1 MKQRYFA
8 VGEQLLLTLWVG
20 GMWFSG
26 YVAAPV
32 LFEMLDRSTAGLVAG
47 QLFMV
52 MSYIGIFSALFLL
65 LGQKVR
71 PADGPSRGYRSWIL
85 LIMLVII
92 IIGQFVITPMM
103 QEIKQA
109 GYQAGSVEAASF
121 AKLHGFSSILF
132 LINSIL
138 GLILVVVG
146 LRPSAD
152 QNQGN

>member
-1 MKQRYFA
+1 MKQKYFA
-8 VGEQLLLTLWVG
+8 FGEQLLLTLWVG

-26 YVAAPV
+26 YVAAPI
-32 LFEMLDRSTAGLVAG
+32 LFQMLDRQTAGMVAG

-52 MSYIGIFSALFLL
+52 TSYIGIFAALFLL

-85 LIMLVII
+85 LVMLAII
-92 IIGQFVITPMM
+92 IIGQFVLTPMM
-103 QEIKQA
+103 QEIKA
-109 GYQAGSVEAASF
+109 TGLQAGSMEATSF
-121 AKLHGFSSILF
+121 ARLHGISSILF

-146 LRPSAD
+146 LRPSSETT
-152 QNQGN
+152 QGN